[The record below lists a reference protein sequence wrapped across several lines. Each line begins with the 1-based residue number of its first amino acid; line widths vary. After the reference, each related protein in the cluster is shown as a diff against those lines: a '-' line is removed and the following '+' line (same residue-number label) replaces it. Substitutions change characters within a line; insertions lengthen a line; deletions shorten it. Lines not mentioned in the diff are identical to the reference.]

1 MFEFRILNF
10 PIYILAKLQKVQG
23 KNLFSKEE
31 IEEYLHKLLLI
42 IPNLKIYMKNRK
54 LFNNVPTSI
63 KEI

>member
-1 MFEFRILNF
+1 MFEFRLLNF
-10 PIYILAKLQKVQG
+10 PIYILVKLQKVQG

-31 IEEYLHKLLLI
+31 IEEYLYELLI
-42 IPNLKIYMKNRK
+42 IRNLKIYMKNRK

>member
-10 PIYILAKLQKVQG
+10 PIYILVKLQKVQG

-31 IEEYLHKLLLI
+31 IEEYLYELLI
-42 IPNLKIYMKNRK
+42 IRNLKIYMKNRK
-54 LFNNVPTSI
+54 LFNNVTTSI

>member
-31 IEEYLHKLLLI
+31 IEEYLYELLI
-42 IPNLKIYMKNRK
+42 IRNLKIYMKNRK

>member
-10 PIYILAKLQKVQG
+10 PIYILVKLQKVQG

-31 IEEYLHKLLLI
+31 IEEYLHKLLI
-42 IPNLKIYMKNRK
+42 IRNLKIYMKNRK

>member
-10 PIYILAKLQKVQG
+10 PIYILVKLQKVQG

-31 IEEYLHKLLLI
+31 IEEYLYELLI
-42 IPNLKIYMKNRK
+42 IRNLKIYMKNRK

>member
-1 MFEFRILNF
+1 MFEFRILNL
-10 PIYILAKLQKVQG
+10 PIYILVKLQKVQG

-31 IEEYLHKLLLI
+31 IEEYLYELLI
-42 IPNLKIYMKNRK
+42 IRNLKIYMKNRK

>member
-1 MFEFRILNF
+1 MFEFRLLNF
-10 PIYILAKLQKVQG
+10 PIYILVKLQKVQG

-31 IEEYLHKLLLI
+31 IEEYLHELLI
-42 IPNLKIYMKNRK
+42 IRNLKIYMKNRK